1 MSDPL
6 GRGGNDAR
14 LTSIFLAWARRVSL
28 RDSEWSLSLTLL
40 FPSVVHH
47 LQVSRLEK
55 RGYVAPSLP
64 SLGGSIYRSSDVTP
78 TCPALSSQPAQF
90 DGKGFSHFCLSY
102 GVQLS
107 ERVCFLGPPSC
118 GPNIAESFTHNS
130 RVVGGRTNLSPS
142 SCNVVLRLA
151 HGPQLLRKP
160 LSIHECHVWA
170 LTKAGHAENRLQ
182 PSALPVSG
190 GGGGP
195 LRAAREINLLA
206 KSAISIAAQSHVV
219 FAGKVIESTAP

>member
-1 MSDPL
+1 M
-6 GRGGNDAR
+6 GRGFR
-14 LTSIFLAWARRVSL
+14 I
-28 RDSEWSLSLTLL
+28 SLSVL
-40 FPSVVHH
+40 
-47 LQVSRLEK
+47 
-55 RGYVAPSLP
+55 
-64 SLGGSIYRSSDVTP
+64 
-78 TCPALSSQPAQF
+78 
-90 DGKGFSHFCLSY
+90 
-102 GVQLS
+102 QLS

-118 GPNIAESFTHNS
+118 GPNIAESLTRNS
-130 RVVGGRTNLSPS
+130 RVVGVRTNLSPS

-170 LTKAGHAENRLQ
+170 LAKAGHEENRLQ
-182 PSALPVSG
+182 PSALPVSGG